1 MSRGLQDIAQT
12 SERLSAHS
20 SPNLHRTTR
29 VGKGS
34 AMGTSRLA
42 AARIRR
48 AMAMDQLVLLCQPL
62 VDCQT
67 GRIEAAESLIRWRH
81 RNRRL
86 IPPGPWIDAVE
97 NSRLRDAF
105 NLHVIELAIR
115 QRDEWLAEG
124 VDVPLSVN
132 VTPASLAV
140 KRFVESVAALFA
152 DRSPRDAIRLEITE
166 RTTVINSDTLR
177 ANIDYLS
184 AQGFQF
190 VLDDF
195 GAGYSS
201 LIRLANLPVA
211 TLKIDGSLIGEVQ
224 ARGHHCSIVES
235 LSGLAHTLGLGVVAE
250 GVEDHHTWEVL
261 QQLGCDRVQGYLI
274 ARPMPAAAFPRF
286 LREYEPAPPGG
297 LDDRRDRNDRVAL
310 SDRRTSDRRTGWDRR
325 APSAPLHI

>member
-1 MSRGLQDIAQT
+1 
-12 SERLSAHS
+12 
-20 SPNLHRTTR
+20 
-29 VGKGS
+29 VGKGP
-34 AMGTSRLA
+34 AMGSSRLT

-48 AMAMDQLVLLCQPL
+48 AMAADQLVLFCQPS

-81 RNRRL
+81 RSRRL
-86 IPPGPWIDAVE
+86 IPPGPWIEAVE
-97 NSRLRDAF
+97 ASRICEAF
-105 NLHVIELAIR
+105 NLHVLGLAIR
-115 QRDEWLAEG
+115 QRDDWLAQG

-132 VTPASLAV
+132 VTPSCLADG
-140 KRFVESVAALFA
+140 RFVESVAALFA
-152 DRSPRDAIRLEITE
+152 DRNPRDAIRLEITE

-177 ANIDYLS
+177 ANVEYLS

-190 VLDDF
+190 LLDDF

-211 TLKIDGSLIGEVQ
+211 TLKIDGSLVGEVP
-224 ARGHHCSIVES
+224 ARGHHCSIVEA

-250 GVEDHHTWEVL
+250 GVEDQLTWEIL
-261 QQLGCDRVQGYLI
+261 QQLGCDRVQGYRV

-286 LREYEPAPPGG
+286 VRDYEPAPPRPERGM
-297 LDDRRDRNDRVAL
+297 DDRRDRDERIAA
-310 SDRRTSDRRTGWDRR
+310 SDRRSSDRRTGWDRR